1 MTNPKNN
8 FTNLV
13 AMFWEQVGQYG
24 NRCALLF
31 KNKLT
36 DSYQSYSWYEW
47 AGYVKR
53 TALALYQMGVRSGDR
68 VALLSENRPE
78 WTFAD
83 LGILSLRAI
92 TVPIY
97 PTLPAHELYYIIKHA
112 GIKTIFVSSEEQ
124 LMKLRSQST
133 YFGELKNIIVFDSYY
148 NQSQQI
154 FPYSVFLKSDSFTE
168 LNNQGLYEKQMHE
181 IAPDD
186 RATIIYTSGT
196 TGKPK
201 GVVLTHRNFIENCT
215 GCQKYVPVDHRDVVL
230 SFLPLSH
237 VFERM
242 AGYYYM
248 ILNGATIAYAESMQ
262 TVPEDMLMVRPT
274 VVASVPRFYEKFYIR
289 VQETVQNASGLRK
302 ILLPF
307 AMKLGSDIMRRKLAH
322 QKISVR
328 MALMS
333 FMTQMFILRQLKKRL
348 GGRIRFFISGGAPM
362 PKHLLEFFYS
372 LGVLILEGYGLTET
386 SPVIAVNSYDDFKF
400 GTVGKSLPNVEVKI
414 MTDGEIVTRGPCVMK
429 EYYQD
434 AEATRDAVRNGWFYT
449 GDLGTLEQG
458 GFLSITDRKKDIIV
472 TSSGKNIAPQNIE
485 NMILQEKLFSQV
497 VVVGDKRNYLV
508 ALIVPDRSHIQE
520 YAGKVGL
527 ADREYP
533 RLLQEPDICNY
544 VQQKLAEQTKQ
555 LASYEQI
562 KYFAL
567 LDRELTMAEGEITP
581 TFKVKR
587 RYVME
592 RFKDVIESLYQKGQT
607 YQKIKATV

>member
-154 FPYSVFLKSDSFTE
+154 FPYSVFLKSGSFTE

-201 GVVLTHRNFIENCT
+201 GVVLTHR
-215 GCQKYVPVDHRDVVL
+215 
-230 SFLPLSH
+230 
-237 VFERM
+237 
-242 AGYYYM
+242 
-248 ILNGATIAYAESMQ
+248 
-262 TVPEDMLMVRPT
+262 
-274 VVASVPRFYEKFYIR
+274 
-289 VQETVQNASGLRK
+289 
-302 ILLPF
+302 
-307 AMKLGSDIMRRKLAH
+307 
-322 QKISVR
+322 
-328 MALMS
+328 
-333 FMTQMFILRQLKKRL
+333 
-348 GGRIRFFISGGAPM
+348 
-362 PKHLLEFFYS
+362 
-372 LGVLILEGYGLTET
+372 
-386 SPVIAVNSYDDFKF
+386 
-400 GTVGKSLPNVEVKI
+400 
-414 MTDGEIVTRGPCVMK
+414 
-429 EYYQD
+429 
-434 AEATRDAVRNGWFYT
+434 
-449 GDLGTLEQG
+449 
-458 GFLSITDRKKDIIV
+458 
-472 TSSGKNIAPQNIE
+472 
-485 NMILQEKLFSQV
+485 
-497 VVVGDKRNYLV
+497 
-508 ALIVPDRSHIQE
+508 
-520 YAGKVGL
+520 
-527 ADREYP
+527 
-533 RLLQEPDICNY
+533 
-544 VQQKLAEQTKQ
+544 
-555 LASYEQI
+555 
-562 KYFAL
+562 
-567 LDRELTMAEGEITP
+567 
-581 TFKVKR
+581 
-587 RYVME
+587 
-592 RFKDVIESLYQKGQT
+592 
-607 YQKIKATV
+607 